1 MCHNVGMDQPP
12 SGRGRTDSLRE
23 RKKAQT
29 RDALFAAGM
38 RLFAARGFG
47 AVTVAEIADEAGV
60 APRTFHRYFPDKVE
74 LLFADDDLRETII
87 TALDE
92 TALDADPVVVIREA
106 LAAVAKRLGD
116 RRPELVIRERLISE
130 TPALR
135 DRDLAK
141 RAGLEALVAERLAAR
156 FGVTADDLQARWWAG
171 VAFATFAAG
180 SHVWLKQGGD
190 LGEHLEDALDLLEHG
205 VRRP

>member
-1 MCHNVGMDQPP
+1 ME
-12 SGRGRTDSLRE
+12 SLRE

-29 RDALFAAGM
+29 RDALIAAGM
-38 RLFAARGFG
+38 RLFAARGFA
-47 AVTVAEIADEAGV
+47 AVRVAEIADEADV

-74 LLFADDDLRETII
+74 LLFAGDDDLREIMI

-92 TALDADPVVVIREA
+92 TPLDADPVDVIRA
-106 LAAVAKRLGD
+106 GLAAVAERLGN
-116 RRPELVIRERLISE
+116 RRPELVIRDQLISE

-141 RAGLEALVAERLAAR
+141 RAGLEALVAERLAVR
-156 FGVTADDLQARWWAG
+156 FGVTADDLRAQWWAG

-180 SHVWLKQGGD
+180 SHAWLKQGGN
-190 LGEHLEDALDLLEHG
+190 LAEHLESALDLLEHG
-205 VRRP
+205 GRRP